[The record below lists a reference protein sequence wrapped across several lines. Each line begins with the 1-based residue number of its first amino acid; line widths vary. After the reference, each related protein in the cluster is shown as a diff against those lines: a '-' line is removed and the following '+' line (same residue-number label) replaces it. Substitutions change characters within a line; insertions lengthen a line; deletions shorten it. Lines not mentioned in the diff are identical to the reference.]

1 MDLATVALLLLGSV
15 GGAVV
20 QSATGFGFAI
30 VAAPMFL
37 AAMNSHAALQV
48 LVVIHLVQT
57 AMLLPGVWAMVPMR
71 LFKAL
76 VVGAAVGS
84 PIGLLFFMSLDVR
97 ALKLTVGILI
107 LLFTGLLIAR
117 EMGWLAR
124 VFPTGPG
131 AATTDDEMTSA
142 PPSPL
147 AYVTGAI
154 SGGMTSLLVMPGP
167 PLMLYLAG
175 APLPHAHA
183 RALAIAFFG
192 LCYLFVTALNT
203 FWAGMGEGVWLLAL
217 AMVPAVYLG
226 TLAGRRIARHVTQGS
241 YRVAVLALLVLSG
254 VGAILSAL

>member
-1 MDLATVALLLLGSV
+1 VELATVALLLLGAV

-20 QSATGFGFAI
+20 QAATGFGFAI
-30 VAAPMFL
+30 VAAPVFL

-57 AMLLPGVWAMVPMR
+57 VMMLPSVWALVPTR
-71 LFKAL
+71 LFNAL
-76 VVGAAVGS
+76 VLGALVGS

-97 ALKLTVGILI
+97 ALKLTVGVLI

-117 EMGWLAR
+117 ESGWLAR
-124 VFPTGPG
+124 LMPVGRRNPANGD
-131 AATTDDEMTSA
+131 AMATAS
-142 PPSPL
+142 PPLL

-154 SGGMTSLLVMPGP
+154 SGAMTSLLVMPGP

-175 APLPHAHA
+175 TPLPHAHA

-203 FWAGMGEGVWLLAL
+203 FWAGMGEGVWWLAL

-226 TLAGRRIARHVTQGS
+226 TLAGQRIARHVTQGS
-241 YRVAVLALLVLSG
+241 FRVAVLALLVLSG
-254 VGAILSAL
+254 AGAIISAL

>member
-48 LVVIHLVQT
+48 LVVIHLVKT
-57 AMLLPGVWAMVPMR
+57 AMLLPGIWAMVPMR

-76 VVGAAVGS
+76 VLGAAVGS